1 MRLRSF
7 MVPMQPKLTG
17 KSRSQGGPRKT
28 SIPPEGVLRGAMENK
43 YLSLGPSG
51 RCLRPLLAHALRIL
65 VNRLTELL
73 SGESKRDVTDRM
85 DPAGK

>member
-1 MRLRSF
+1 
-7 MVPMQPKLTG
+7 
-17 KSRSQGGPRKT
+17 
-28 SIPPEGVLRGAMENK
+28 MEDK